1 MPKRDVRISKF
12 LSLVLRH
19 RPEKIGLTLDEAGWT
34 PVADLIEACNRHGFS
49 LSLTELQAVVANNDK
64 VRFSFS
70 ADGRLIRANQG
81 HSVPVNLGY
90 EPVEPPEHLFHG
102 TAVRFL
108 PSIQAQGLIKGRRH
122 HVHLSADVA
131 TARQIG
137 GRHGRV
143 VILKVH
149 SGAMH
154 RDGYAFY
161 LSENGVWLVDAVPPL
176 YLEVVPG

>member
-1 MPKRDVRISKF
+1 MQKRDVRISKF

-34 PVADLIEACNRHGFS
+34 PVANLIEACNRHGFP
-49 LSLTELQAVVANNDK
+49 LSLTELQAVVAKNDK

-90 EPVEPPEHLFHG
+90 EPVEPPEYLCHG

-108 PSIQAQGLIKGRRH
+108 QSIQEQGLVKGRRH
-122 HVHLSADVA
+122 HVHLSA
-131 TARQIG
+131 
-137 GRHGRV
+137 GRSQYV
-143 VILKVH
+143 
-149 SGAMH
+149 
-154 RDGYAFY
+154 
-161 LSENGVWLVDAVPPL
+161 
-176 YLEVVPG
+176 